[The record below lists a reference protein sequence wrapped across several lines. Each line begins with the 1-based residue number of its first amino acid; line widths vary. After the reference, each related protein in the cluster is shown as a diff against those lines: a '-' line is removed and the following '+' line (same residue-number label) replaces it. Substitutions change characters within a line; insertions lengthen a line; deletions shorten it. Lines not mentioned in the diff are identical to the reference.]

1 MGGVE
6 QRSKKT
12 MAKLVYL
19 PGPAWTN
26 ESYTQQ
32 ERIEKLLV
40 IKYVASQDLRSQ
52 FLSNRYF

>member
-1 MGGVE
+1 MGDVE

-12 MAKLVYL
+12 KVKLVYH
-19 PGPAWTN
+19 PGPAKTN

-40 IKYVASQDLRSQ
+40 IKYVACQNLKSQ